1 VEVIVDCDG
10 SSTIFSSQIE
20 WTLAV
25 EVIGQINAFSNGR
38 TGSIGTVVNVDL
50 TVPAFISIRADT
62 LVALAIVNTGGSI
75 LAGSFSAGIILILTT
90 NTREVSRTRAVEGKS
105 KVLTGSS
112 IHAGV
117 SNASLGRGL
126 TLLTISSRG
135 TGTEEVLEEVHTK
148 SIVLTSGLTAALLIL
163 LTVLANPALRTSTFI
178 VSNQVLTFSTI
189 SAG

>member
-1 VEVIVDCDG
+1 MEVIVDCDG
-10 SSTIFSSQIE
+10 SPTIFSSQVE

-25 EVIGQINAFSNGR
+25 EVIGEINALSNGR

-50 TVPAFISIRADT
+50 TVLAFISIRADT
-62 LVALAIVNTGGSI
+62 LVTLAIVNTGGSI
-75 LAGSFSAGIILILTT
+75 LAGSFSAGIILILASD
-90 NTREVSRTRAVEGKS
+90 TREVSRTGAVEGKA
-105 KVLTGSS
+105 KVLASSS

-126 TLLTISSRG
+126 TLLAVSSRW

-148 SIVLTSGLTAALLIL
+148 SIVLACGLAAALLIL
-163 LTVLANPALRTSTFI
+163 LTVLANPALRTSTLI